1 MTSLPAKTINSK
13 EIKYVLVGFWNTF
26 IAWIIFVIIQI
37 FFVPPISN
45 TGSVLISY
53 VISMFN
59 SYAMQRAFVWKSSSK
74 VRTEL
79 PKFITVSAVQLLL
92 NVLLIRLFVDYLR
105 YPAIA
110 TQFIVTIFLIGLTY
124 IALKSWTFKVKN
136 DSNPLTEQLLDK

>member
-1 MTSLPAKTINSK
+1 MTSFHAKTINSK

-59 SYAMQRAFVWKSSSK
+59 SYAMQRTFVWKSSSK

-79 PKFITVSAVQLLL
+79 PKFITVSAAQLLL
-92 NVLLIRLFVDYLR
+92 NILLIRLFVDYLK